1 MIHYSSVVKCMYSTG
16 LVKFMISFMTEDR
29 ITDRR
34 NRQYNIRSAFEM
46 GYTTR
51 MGAQW
56 LSGRVLDSRPKGRGF
71 EPHRRH
77 CIVVL
82 EQDTFIL
89 A

>member
-1 MIHYSSVVKCMYSTG
+1 MNILHVDYYIYRKIYIVSQ
-16 LVKFMISFMTEDR
+16 
-29 ITDRR
+29 
-34 NRQYNIRSAFEM
+34 NREENALCFF
-46 GYTTR
+46 G
-51 MGAQW
+51 GVQW

-77 CIVVL
+77 CVLIL